1 MARLREP
8 PGASAGEEPRPVPP
22 SGRLRWAVG
31 GLVVALAAGVSIM
44 ISRSQDPTPALPRA
58 ARECGQARSLLAVGK
73 QLPGGCA
80 FEALGTGADV
90 TLADYASG
98 RPIVLNFWASWCA
111 ACIKE
116 MPELQKVYVAAAG
129 AVQFL
134 GVDLLGVE
142 GETRAGA
149 ESFARQRSVTYPL
162 AYDEGGLLY
171 SRISLR
177 VLAPTTAFVRA
188 DGTLA
193 GIHIGQMDAA
203 ELRGLIAQYLAI
215 QVAA

>member
-1 MARLREP
+1 M
-8 PGASAGEEPRPVPP
+8 
-22 SGRLRWAVG
+22 VG
-31 GLVVALAAGVSIM
+31 VLVVALAAGVSMVI
-44 ISRSQDPTPALPRA
+44 IRSQDAKPALPPA
-58 ARECGQARSLLAVGK
+58 ARGCGQARSLLAVGT
-73 QLPGGCA
+73 QLPGGCK
-80 FEALGTGADV
+80 FQALGTGAAV

-98 RPIVLNFWASWCA
+98 KPIVLNFWASWCA
-111 ACIKE
+111 ACIQE
-116 MPELQKVYVAAAG
+116 MPELQKVYASAAE

-142 GETRAGA
+142 GETRSGA

-171 SRISLR
+171 GRISLR

-193 GIHIGQMDAA
+193 GVHIGQLDAA
-203 ELRGLIAQYLAI
+203 ELRGLIVQYLGI

>member
-1 MARLREP
+1 MI
-8 PGASAGEEPRPVPP
+8 
-22 SGRLRWAVG
+22 G
-31 GLVVALAAGVSIM
+31 GLVAILVGGVSIVT
-44 ISRSQDPTPALPRA
+44 IRSHDAKPALPPA
-58 ARECGQARSLLAVGK
+58 ARGCGQARSLLAVGT
-73 QLPGGCA
+73 QLPGGCK
-80 FEALGTGADV
+80 FQALGTGGAV

-98 RPIVLNFWASWCA
+98 KPIVLNFWASWCA
-111 ACIKE
+111 ACIQE
-116 MPELQKVYVAAAG
+116 MPELQKVYLSAAE

-142 GETRAGA
+142 GETRSDA
-149 ESFARQRSVTYPL
+149 ESFARRRSVTYPL

-171 SRISLR
+171 GRISLR

-193 GIHIGQMDAA
+193 GVHIGQLDAT
-203 ELRGLIAQYLAI
+203 ELRGLIAQSLGI

>member
-1 MARLREP
+1 M
-8 PGASAGEEPRPVPP
+8 
-22 SGRLRWAVG
+22 VG
-31 GLVVALAAGVSIM
+31 GLVAVLVGGASIVT
-44 ISRSQDPTPALPRA
+44 IRSHDAKPALPPA
-58 ARECGQARSLLAVGK
+58 ARGCGQARSLLAVET
-73 QLPGGCA
+73 QLPGGCK
-80 FEALGTGADV
+80 FQALGTGAAV
-90 TLADYASG
+90 TLANYASG
-98 RPIVLNFWASWCA
+98 KPIVLNFWASWCA
-111 ACIKE
+111 ACIQE
-116 MPELQKVYVAAAG
+116 MPELQKVYLSAAE

-142 GETRAGA
+142 GETRSGA

-171 SRISLR
+171 GRISLR

-193 GIHIGQMDAA
+193 GVHIGQLDAT
-203 ELRGLIAQYLAI
+203 ELRGLIAQSLGI